1 MCKFKMLLF
10 TFLYHGILG
19 IYWLWCLDDE
29 LKEWAEENGIK
40 INSSLDLYNF
50 PGTGRGFISKRQIL
64 KHQTVLEIP
73 KEILLNVNW
82 IYQNGISCVSQAVKT
97 NPNFRIDAFEMVTLW
112 LMYEKQKGC
121 RSDLRTEFKILAPF
135 LRSRDVLFELE
146 TEIIFQPYHQIVN
159 VLFHYTIALN
169 NWNFFQNN
177 SETKLK
183 TSEMKCKIDL
193 SHWKESGERAPPRG
207 HFRGQIFSGLQ
218 QWFSRAESNA
228 TAWIWFLTLGLS
240 LQINLN
246 QKFYL

>member
-1 MCKFKMLLF
+1 MKKSNAKYTSF
-10 TFLYHGILG
+10 TPEEIEDKISNSLKLSPKRIDE
-19 IYWLWCLDDE
+19 WLWCLDDE

-121 RSDLRTEFKILAPF
+121 RSDLRTEFKI
-135 LRSRDVLFELE
+135 
-146 TEIIFQPYHQIVN
+146 
-159 VLFHYTIALN
+159 
-169 NWNFFQNN
+169 
-177 SETKLK
+177 
-183 TSEMKCKIDL
+183 
-193 SHWKESGERAPPRG
+193 
-207 HFRGQIFSGLQ
+207 
-218 QWFSRAESNA
+218 
-228 TAWIWFLTLGLS
+228 
-240 LQINLN
+240 
-246 QKFYL
+246 